1 MPTYTTP
8 GPVNVRIDLPLGDT
22 RIIAS
27 DRDTTVVDV
36 LGEDGAIRCEL
47 SGNQLTV
54 STTADRGGPLGWGL
68 GMLGLGPGSGA
79 TVTVEVPTGSDLH
92 ATTRHGSLSTEGR
105 LGTCQVHTEY
115 GDVHLDEVGVVE
127 IRSRHADISVERATA
142 DLEITT
148 SSGDVRVGVV
158 EGSASITD
166 NDSDIT
172 LTEARGPLQLRGSH
186 GDMAIDRLCADL
198 LARNAYGS
206 VRVTEVVEGTLRHRH
221 HLRRGRDRHRR
232 GHRGVARRPVRHGD
246 GPQPPRPA
254 TRARRVRPHGRGPR
268 PHPRRRRPDPP
279 RPTHAATTQPIQE
292 GMTPHPP
299 INAPGSPRPR
309 ARHRR
314 RPGNPP
320 FGRAPAAM
328 GDPEVLV
335 ARGAT
340 A

>member
-8 GPVNVRIDLPLGDT
+8 GPINVRIDLPLGDT

-105 LGTCQVHTEY
+105 LGTCQVRTEY

-127 IRSRHADISVERATA
+127 IRSRHAEISVEHATA

-206 VRVTEVVEGTLRHRH
+206 VRVTEVVEGSCDIATTYGEVEIGIAEGTAAWLDVRSDTGTVRNRLDQQPGPDDFDHTAEVRA
-221 HLRRGRDRHRR
+221 RTRD
-232 GHRGVARRPVRHGD
+232 GDVLIHRG
-246 GPQPPRPA
+246 QPTQPRPN
-254 TRARRVRPHGRGPR
+254 RFKKG
-268 PHPRRRRPDPP
+268 
-279 RPTHAATTQPIQE
+279 
-292 GMTPHPP
+292 
-299 INAPGSPRPR
+299 
-309 ARHRR
+309 
-314 RPGNPP
+314 
-320 FGRAPAAM
+320 
-328 GDPEVLV
+328 
-335 ARGAT
+335 
-340 A
+340 